1 MIKDYNS
8 PEIEIISLT
17 FTKDVLAPSDEVIA
31 TEGFIESRPD
41 GPEDPMIEPDD

>member
-1 MIKDYNS
+1 MKKDYNS

-31 TEGFIESRPD
+31 TEGYIEPRPD
-41 GPEDPMIEPDD
+41 GPNDPMIEP